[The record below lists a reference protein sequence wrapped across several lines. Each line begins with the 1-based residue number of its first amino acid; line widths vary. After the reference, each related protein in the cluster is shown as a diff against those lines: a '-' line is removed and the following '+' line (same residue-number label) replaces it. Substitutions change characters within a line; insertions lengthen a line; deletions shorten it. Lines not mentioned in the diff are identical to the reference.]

1 VRPCR
6 GGRLLGGELVND
18 AGAGLGVFIAFTAGL
33 LSFLSPCVLPLIPSY
48 VTFITG
54 LSLEDVTKARR
65 TALVHA
71 LLFIT
76 GFTLIFVTLGA
87 TATTLGRLLLRYRYL
102 VSSVGGALIIVFGLY
117 LLGVLNISAFM
128 RERRVHLAE
137 KPLGYLGTIVVG
149 IAFGAGWSP
158 CLGPILGAILA
169 LAANTNDLSR
179 GVLLLFCY
187 SLGLAVPFLI
197 AALFV
202 ERFLAFFA
210 RHKGK
215 MIWVNRVA
223 GALLIFVGVLMVT
236 NRFALLATKLQQWT
250 PEFLL
255 RRL

>member
-1 VRPCR
+1 M
-6 GGRLLGGELVND
+6 ND

-71 LLFIT
+71 LLFIA

-102 VSSVGGALIIVFGLY
+102 VSSAGGALIIVFGLY

-137 KPLGYLGTIVVG
+137 KPLGYLGTVAVG

-169 LAANTNDLSR
+169 LAANTNELSR
-179 GVLLLFCY
+179 GVLLLFSY
-187 SLGLAVPFLI
+187 SLGLAVPFVV

-202 ERFLAFFA
+202 EKFLAFFA